1 MSDQESAPAI
11 PLQAVPSPTVP
22 NEAVPAPAVPS
33 EAVPAPAVP
42 SEAVPSVAVPAA
54 AEPSEAVAARA
65 RPLDAHDEGPLL
77 GDMRELRAGWQR
89 IKAGF
94 VDDPRGAVSQAAGVV
109 DEVAQRL
116 IAAVRDRR
124 RQIRE
129 TLDGDSAADDTETL
143 RIALL
148 RYQALFRQL
157 GGDET
162 AGH

>member
-1 MSDQESAPAI
+1 MTNPESAPAI
-11 PLQAVPSPTVP
+11 PLQAGPAPTVP
-22 NEAVPAPAVPS
+22 NAIVPAPEMPS
-33 EAVPAPAVP
+33 EAVPAPETP
-42 SEAVPSVAVPAA
+42 SEAVPVRTRYAY
-54 AEPSEAVAARA
+54 
-65 RPLDAHDEGPLL
+65 DEGPLL
-77 GDMRELRAGWQR
+77 GDTQELRAGWQR

-94 VDDPRGAVSQAAGVV
+94 VDDPRDAVSQAAGAV
-109 DEVAQRL
+109 DEAAQRL

-129 TLDGDSAADDTETL
+129 TWDGDADDDTENL

-157 GGDET
+157 SGDET

>member
-1 MSDQESAPAI
+1 MTNSESAPAI
-11 PLQAVPSPTVP
+11 PLQAAPARTVPS
-22 NEAVPAPAVPS
+22 EAVPS
-33 EAVPAPAVP
+33 EAVPAGAWRAPDAV
-42 SEAVPSVAVPAA
+42 
-54 AEPSEAVAARA
+54 
-65 RPLDAHDEGPLL
+65 DEGPLL
-77 GDMRELRAGWQR
+77 GDTRELRAGWQR

-94 VDDPRGAVSQAAGVV
+94 VDDPRGAVSEAAGVV
-109 DEVAQRL
+109 DEAAQRL

-129 TLDGDSAADDTETL
+129 AWDGDSAAGDTEAL

-162 AGH
+162 AGS